1 MVILL
6 YLILLSWKLYF
17 AYSPRVEITQIHTVI
32 LPFPFFLCIYPL
44 LPAPLKIN
52 SVQLFV
58 LKASSWKIPHTFL
71 NCKHQKVFSQMF
83 VGKKSQI
90 NTSSL
95 MTLIEALK
103 RILPPLSVSSCCCS
117 CLVCGTLLTPC
128 LWLHPNF
135 LVLLF
140 ILLLSVI
147 CSHIIGFYSY
157 SKSWVIWLE
166 DA

>member
-1 MVILL
+1 MKAILCLLPKSWDYTDPYCYFALPFFLL
-6 YLILLSWKLYF
+6 YLPSSPPSTKDKLCSIVCF
-17 AYSPRVEITQIHTVI
+17 KS
-32 LPFPFFLCIYPL
+32 FFM
-44 LPAPLKIN
+44 K
-52 SVQLFV
+52 V
-58 LKASSWKIPHTFL
+58 PHTFL

-117 CLVCGTLLTPC
+117 CLVCGPLLTPC
-128 LWLHPNF
+128 LCLHPNF